1 MARLVLHI
9 HDLGLGGAER
19 VTLDWL
25 RWLQQA
31 GHEVWMLLG
40 PAAHDRFFTP
50 PDGIQ
55 VLEPQPSRG
64 LSQLPTAIWLRRCL
78 QRIRPDCVIGIT
90 TRPALNLL
98 LASVGRPWPVLVA
111 ERNYPPAKPLPLAWG
126 ILRRWLY
133 PRAALHLVQ
142 TERIGS
148 WLTQQGLARQLAHVP
163 NAVHWPLAEQSPFLD
178 PSAWVPPGASLL
190 LGVGTKPEQKGFDRL
205 LLAFSR
211 LAESAPDWWLALPGV
226 PAEDPCL
233 QQMLAAI
240 PGSAPW
246 RQRLL
251 LTGRTGN
258 LSDWYARADLFVL
271 SSRYEGFPNVLL
283 EAMAAGTACLALDCP
298 TGPRE
303 LIEHRLNGWL
313 VEAAA
318 EEAVQQRTFE
328 QALKTL
334 MGDASLR
341 ARLGQAAMA
350 VRERFAVA
358 RVRQQLLAAV
368 DSCLEPRVLVFAPTR
383 RSQTETF
390 VRANL
395 ARMPLPQIAYFGDE
409 FGFGPGLP
417 LRRRPG
423 QWAYGCA
430 VLFSKIS
437 TRLGWQKLSTVL
449 PSLVAWGL
457 VRVHQPDVL
466 LAEFGFHAVRMM
478 DAARWSG
485 LPLVVHFRGSDAS
498 ADRRLRPLAERYRY
512 LMALAQGFIVK
523 SRPMREVLLGFGASP
538 DRITISPSGADGNLF
553 VDAAPAV
560 APPTV
565 LFVGRLVEKKGPLDA
580 LEAFARARQ
589 CSVEQA
595 RLIVVGDGPLRAA
608 LVARVEALRLQ
619 EHVQLLGLQPPE
631 RIAQLMQQS
640 RCLLL
645 PSRVASDGDAE
656 GCPVALL
663 EAQVAGLPVVST
675 RHAGIPEVVQDGT
688 TALLAEEGDVEAL
701 AAALVRLLSN
711 PDLAGRMGRSAS
723 AFARERFTVQQHTR
737 AVSDVL
743 KRVVILQR
751 RGVVRREGREETQL

>member
-25 RWLQQA
+25 SWLQQA
-31 GHEVWMLLG
+31 GHEVWLVLG
-40 PAAHDRFFTP
+40 PGGGHDRFFTT

-55 VLEPQPSRG
+55 VLEAPPSRRMPPV
-64 LSQLPTAIWLRRCL
+64 PTALWLRRCL

-98 LASVGRPWPVLVA
+98 LASAGRPWPVLVA

-126 ILRRWLY
+126 MLRRWLY
-133 PRAALHLVQ
+133 PKAALHLVQ
-142 TERIGS
+142 TQRIGS
-148 WLTQQGLARQLAHVP
+148 WLTQQGLARQLTLVP
-163 NAVHWPLAEQSPFLD
+163 NAVHWPLAGQSPTRD
-178 PSAWVPPGASLL
+178 PAGWVPHGASLL
-190 LGVGTKPEQKGFDRL
+190 LGVGTKPDQKGFDRL

-211 LAESAPDWWLALPGV
+211 LAALAPNWWLALPGV
-226 PAEDPCL
+226 PADDPRL

-240 PGSAPW
+240 PGSDRW

-251 LTGRTGN
+251 LPGRTGN
-258 LSDWYARADLFVL
+258 LGDWYARADLFVL

-283 EAMAAGTACLALDCP
+283 EAMSTGTACLALDCP

-303 LIEHRLNGWL
+303 LIQHRLNGWL

-318 EEAVQQRTFE
+318 DEGDQQRSLE
-328 QALKTL
+328 QALQIL

-350 VRERFAVA
+350 VRDRFAVDG
-358 RVRQQLLAAV
+358 VRQQLLTAV
-368 DSCLEPRVLVFAPTR
+368 EGCLEPRVLLFAPTR
-383 RSQTETF
+383 RSPTETF

-395 ARMPLPQIAYFGDE
+395 ARMPLPQIAYLGDE
-409 FGFGPGLP
+409 FGFGSDLP
-417 LRRRPG
+417 LQRRPG
-423 QWAYGCA
+423 QCAYGCA
-430 VLFSKIS
+430 VLVSKVC
-437 TRLGWQKLSTVL
+437 TRLGWQRLATVL

-457 VRVHQPDVL
+457 TRVHQPDVL

-485 LPLVVHFRGSDAS
+485 LPMVVHFRGSDAS
-498 ADRRLRPLAERYRY
+498 ADRRLRPLAERYRQ

-523 SRPMREVLLGFGASP
+523 SRPMREVLLEFGASP
-538 DRITISPSGADGNLF
+538 DRIIISPSGADGSLF
-553 VDAAPAV
+553 VDAAPAE

-589 CSVEQA
+589 CCAEQA
-595 RLIVVGDGPLRAA
+595 RLIVVGNGPLRAA
-608 LVARVEALRLQ
+608 LMARVEALQLQ
-619 EHVQLLGLQPPE
+619 DHVQLLGLQPPE
-631 RIAQLMQQS
+631 RIAQLMRQS

-656 GCPVALL
+656 GCPVAVL

-675 RHAGIPEVVQDGT
+675 RHAGIPEVVQNGT
-688 TALLAEEGDVEAL
+688 TAFLAEEGDVKAL
-701 AAALVRLLSN
+701 AKGLERLLCN
-711 PDLAGRMGRSAS
+711 AELAGRMGDAAS
-723 AFARERFTVQQHTR
+723 RYARARFTVQQHTN
-737 AVSDVL
+737 AVSELL
-743 KRVVILQR
+743 KRTAQR
-751 RGVVRREGREETQL
+751 C

>member
-25 RWLQQA
+25 SWLQQA
-31 GHEVWMLLG
+31 GHEVWLVLG
-40 PAAHDRFFTP
+40 PGGGHDRFFTA

-55 VLEPQPSRG
+55 VLEAPPSRRMPPV
-64 LSQLPTAIWLRRCL
+64 PTALWLRRCL

-98 LASVGRPWPVLVA
+98 LASAGRPWPVLVA
-111 ERNYPPAKPLPLAWG
+111 ERNYPPAKPLPLAWEM
-126 ILRRWLY
+126 LRRWLY
-133 PRAALHLVQ
+133 PKAALHLVQ
-142 TERIGS
+142 TQRIGS
-148 WLTQQGLARQLAHVP
+148 WLTQQGLARQLALVP
-163 NAVHWPLAEQSPFLD
+163 NAVHWPLVGHPPTRD
-178 PSAWVPPGASLL
+178 PAGWVPHGASLL
-190 LGVGTKPEQKGFDRL
+190 LGVGTKPDQKGFDRL

-211 LAESAPDWWLALPGV
+211 LAALAPNWWLALPGV
-226 PAEDPCL
+226 PADDPRL

-240 PGSAPW
+240 PGSDRW

-251 LTGRTGN
+251 LPGRTGN
-258 LSDWYARADLFVL
+258 LGDWYARADLFVL

-283 EAMAAGTACLALDCP
+283 EAMATGTACLALDCP

-303 LIEHRLNGWL
+303 LIQHRLNGWL

-318 EEAVQQRTFE
+318 DEGGQQRSLE
-328 QALKTL
+328 QALQIL

-350 VRERFAVA
+350 VRDRFAVNG
-358 RVRQQLLAAV
+358 VRQQLLTAV
-368 DSCLEPRVLVFAPTR
+368 EGCLEPRVLLFAPTR
-383 RSQTETF
+383 RSPTETF

-409 FGFGPGLP
+409 FGFGSDLP
-417 LRRRPG
+417 LQRRPG
-423 QWAYGCA
+423 QCAYGCA
-430 VLFSKIS
+430 VLFSKVC
-437 TRLGWQKLSTVL
+437 TRLGWQRLATVL

-457 VRVHQPDVL
+457 TRVHQPDVL

-485 LPLVVHFRGSDAS
+485 LPMVVHFRGSDAS
-498 ADRRLRPLAERYRY
+498 ADRRLRPLAERYRQ

-523 SRPMREVLLGFGASP
+523 SRPMREVLLEFGASP
-538 DRITISPSGADGNLF
+538 DRIIISPSGADGSLF
-553 VDAAPAV
+553 VDAAPAE

-589 CSVEQA
+589 CCAEQA
-595 RLIVVGDGPLRAA
+595 RLIVVGNGPLRAA
-608 LVARVEALRLQ
+608 LMARVEALQLQ
-619 EHVQLLGLQPPE
+619 DHVQLLGLQPPE
-631 RIAQLMQQS
+631 RIAQLMRQS
-640 RCLLL
+640 RCLLM

-656 GCPVALL
+656 GCPVAVL

-675 RHAGIPEVVQDGT
+675 RHAGIPEVVQNGT
-688 TALLAEEGDVEAL
+688 TAFLAEEGDVKAL
-701 AAALVRLLSN
+701 AKGLERLLCN
-711 PDLAGRMGRSAS
+711 AELAGRMGDAAS
-723 AFARERFTVQQHTR
+723 RYARARFTVQQHTN
-737 AVSDVL
+737 AVSELL
-743 KRVVILQR
+743 KRTAQCA
-751 RGVVRREGREETQL
+751 

>member
-25 RWLQQA
+25 NWLQQA
-31 GHEVWMLLG
+31 GHEVWLVLG
-40 PAAHDRFFTP
+40 PGGGHDRFFTA

-55 VLEPQPSRG
+55 VLEPPSTRRMPP
-64 LSQLPTAIWLRRCL
+64 LPTALWLRRCL

-98 LASVGRPWPVLVA
+98 MASAGRPWPVLVA
-111 ERNYPPAKPLPLAWG
+111 ERNYPPAKPLPLVWG
-126 ILRRWLY
+126 MLRRWLY
-133 PRAALHLVQ
+133 PQAALHLVQ
-142 TERIGS
+142 TERIGG
-148 WLTQQGLARQLAHVP
+148 WLMQQGLARQLALVP
-163 NAVHWPLAEQSPFLD
+163 NAVHWPLAGQPPTRD
-178 PSAWVPPGASLL
+178 PAGWVPPGESLL
-190 LGVGTKPEQKGFDRL
+190 LGVGTKPDQKGFDRL
-205 LLAFSR
+205 LLAFSH
-211 LAESAPDWWLALPGV
+211 LAASAPHWWLALPGV
-226 PAEDPCL
+226 PAEDPRL
-233 QQMLAAI
+233 QQMLAVI
-240 PGSAPW
+240 PESDRW
-246 RQRLL
+246 RERLL
-251 LTGRTGN
+251 LPGRTGN
-258 LSDWYARADLFVL
+258 LGDWYARADLFVL

-283 EAMAAGTACLALDCP
+283 EAMATGTACLALDCP

-318 EEAVQQRTFE
+318 DELDQQRSLE
-328 QALKTL
+328 RAMQIL

-341 ARLGQAAMA
+341 ARLAQAAMV
-350 VRERFAVA
+350 VRDRFAVDG
-358 RVRQQLLAAV
+358 VRQQLVAAV
-368 DSCLEPRVLVFAPTR
+368 EGCLEPRVLVFAPTR
-383 RSQTETF
+383 RSPTETF

-409 FGFGPGLP
+409 FGFGSGLP
-417 LRRRPG
+417 LQRRPG

-430 VLFSKIS
+430 VLFSKIC
-437 TRLGWQKLSTVL
+437 TRLGWQRLATVL

-457 VRVHQPDVL
+457 TKVHQPDVL

-485 LPLVVHFRGSDAS
+485 LPMVVHFRGSDAS
-498 ADRRLRPLAERYRY
+498 ADRRLRPLAERYRQ

-523 SRPMREVLLGFGASP
+523 SRPMREVLLAFGASP
-538 DRITISPSGADGNLF
+538 DRIIISPSGADGSLF
-553 VDAAPAV
+553 VDAAPAE

-589 CSVEQA
+589 CSAEQA
-595 RLIVVGDGPLRAA
+595 RLIVVGDGPLREA
-608 LVARVEALRLQ
+608 LLARVEALQLQ
-619 EHVQLLGLQPPE
+619 DHVQLLGLQPPE
-631 RIAQLMQQS
+631 RIAQLMRQS

-656 GCPVALL
+656 GCPVAVL

-675 RHAGIPEVVQDGT
+675 RHAGIPEVVQNGT
-688 TALLAEEGDVEAL
+688 TAFLAEEGDVKAL
-701 AAALVRLLSN
+701 AQGLERLLCN
-711 PDLAGRMGRSAS
+711 AELAGRMGDAAS
-723 AFARERFTVQQHTR
+723 RYARARFTVQQHTN
-737 AVSDVL
+737 AVSELL
-743 KRVVILQR
+743 KRTVQR
-751 RGVVRREGREETQL
+751 S

>member
-25 RWLQQA
+25 SWLQQA
-31 GHEVWMLLG
+31 GHEVWLVLG
-40 PAAHDRFFTP
+40 PGGAHDRFFTA

-55 VLEPQPSRG
+55 VLEPPPSRRMPP
-64 LSQLPTAIWLRRCL
+64 LPTALWLRRCL

-98 LASVGRPWPVLVA
+98 MASVGRPWPVLVA
-111 ERNYPPAKPLPLAWG
+111 ERNYPPAKPLPLVWG
-126 ILRRWLY
+126 MLRRWLY
-133 PRAALHLVQ
+133 PQAALHLVQ
-142 TERIGS
+142 TDRIGG
-148 WLTQQGLARQLAHVP
+148 WLTQQGLARQLALVP
-163 NAVHWPLAEQSPFLD
+163 NAVHWPLAGQPPTCD
-178 PSAWVPPGASLL
+178 PAGWVPSGASLL
-190 LGVGTKPEQKGFDRL
+190 LGVGTKPDQKGFDRL
-205 LLAFSR
+205 LLAFSH
-211 LAESAPDWWLALPGV
+211 LAASAPNWWLALPGV
-226 PAEDPCL
+226 PAEDPRL

-240 PGSAPW
+240 PGSDRW
-246 RQRLL
+246 RERLL
-251 LTGRTGN
+251 LPGRTGN
-258 LSDWYARADLFVL
+258 LGDWYARADLFVL

-283 EAMAAGTACLALDCP
+283 EAMATGTACLALDCP

-303 LIEHRLNGWL
+303 LIQHGLNGWL
-313 VEAAA
+313 VEAATD
-318 EEAVQQRTFE
+318 EGDVQRSLE
-328 QALKTL
+328 QALQTL

-341 ARLGQAAMA
+341 ARLGQAALA
-350 VRERFAVA
+350 VRELFAVT
-358 RVRQQLLAAV
+358 RVRQQLLTAV
-368 DSCLEPRVLVFAPTR
+368 EGCLEPRGLVFAPTR
-383 RSQTETF
+383 RSPTETF

-395 ARMPLPQIAYFGDE
+395 ALLPRPQIAYFGDE
-409 FGFGPGLP
+409 FGFGSGLP
-417 LRRRPG
+417 LQRRPG
-423 QWAYGCA
+423 QWAYGSA
-430 VLFSKIS
+430 VLFSKVC
-437 TRLGWQKLSTVL
+437 TRLGWQKLATVL

-457 VRVHQPDVL
+457 IRVHQPDVL

-498 ADRRLRPLAERYRY
+498 ADRRLRALAERYRY

-538 DRITISPSGADGNLF
+538 DCITISPSGADGTLF
-553 VDAAPAV
+553 VDAAPAD

-589 CSVEQA
+589 CSGERA

-608 LVARVEALRLQ
+608 LVARVEALQLQ
-619 EHVQLLGLQPPE
+619 GHVQLLGLQPPE

-656 GCPVALL
+656 GCPVAVL

-675 RHAGIPEVVQDGT
+675 RHAGIPEVVQDGI
-688 TALLAEEGDVEAL
+688 TAFLAEEGDVKAL
-701 AAALVRLLSN
+701 AKGLERLLCN
-711 PDLAGRMGRSAS
+711 AELAGRMGDAAS
-723 AFARERFTVQQHTR
+723 RYARARFTVQQHTN
-737 AVSDVL
+737 AVSELL
-743 KRVVILQR
+743 KRTVQR
-751 RGVVRREGREETQL
+751 S

>member
-25 RWLQQA
+25 SWLQQA
-31 GHEVWMLLG
+31 GHEVWLVLG
-40 PAAHDRFFTP
+40 PGGDHDRFFTA

-55 VLEPQPSRG
+55 VLEPPPTRRMPP
-64 LSQLPTAIWLRRCL
+64 LPTALWLRRCL

-111 ERNYPPAKPLPLAWG
+111 ERNYPPAKPLPLVWG
-126 ILRRWLY
+126 MLRRWLY
-133 PRAALHLVQ
+133 PQAALHLVQ
-142 TERIGS
+142 TERIGG
-148 WLTQQGLARQLAHVP
+148 WLTQQGLATQLALVP
-163 NAVHWPLAEQSPFLD
+163 NAVHWPLVGQPPTCD
-178 PSAWVPPGASLL
+178 PAGWVPPSAFLL
-190 LGVGTKPEQKGFDRL
+190 LGVGTKPDQKGFDRL
-205 LLAFSR
+205 LLAFSH
-211 LAESAPDWWLALPGV
+211 LAASAPNWWLALPGV
-226 PAEDPCL
+226 PAEDPRL

-240 PGSAPW
+240 PGSDRW

-251 LTGRTGN
+251 LPGRTGN
-258 LSDWYARADLFVL
+258 LGDWYARADLFVL

-283 EAMAAGTACLALDCP
+283 EAMATGTACLALDCP

-303 LIEHRLNGWL
+303 LIQHGLNGWL

-318 EEAVQQRTFE
+318 EEKTQQRSLE
-328 QALKTL
+328 QALQTL
-334 MGDASLR
+334 TGDASLR
-341 ARLGQAAMA
+341 ARLGQAALA
-350 VRERFAVA
+350 VRERFAVTG
-358 RVRQQLLAAV
+358 VRQQLLNAV
-368 DSCLEPRVLVFAPTR
+368 EGCLEPRVLVFAPTR
-383 RSQTETF
+383 RSPTETF

-395 ARMPLPQIAYFGDE
+395 ARLPLPQIAYFGDE
-409 FGFGPGLP
+409 FGFASDLP
-417 LRRRPG
+417 LQRRPG

-430 VLFSKIS
+430 VLFSKIC
-437 TRLGWQKLSTVL
+437 TRLGWQRLATVL

-457 VRVHQPDVL
+457 IRVHQPDVL

-485 LPLVVHFRGSDAS
+485 KPLVVHFRGSDAS
-498 ADRRLRPLAERYRY
+498 ADRRLRPLAERYRQ

-523 SRPMREVLLGFGASP
+523 SRPMREVLLAFGASP
-538 DRITISPSGADGNLF
+538 DRIIISPSGADGTLF
-553 VDAAPAV
+553 VDAAPAE

-589 CSVEQA
+589 CSAEQA

-608 LVARVEALRLQ
+608 LMARVEALQLQ
-619 EHVQLLGLQPPE
+619 DHVQLLGLQPPE
-631 RIAQLMQQS
+631 RIVQLMRQS
-640 RCLLL
+640 RCLLQ

-656 GCPVALL
+656 GCPVAVL

-688 TALLAEEGDVEAL
+688 TALLAEEGDLEAL
-701 AAALVRLLSN
+701 AEGLSRLLCH
-711 PDLAGRMGRSAS
+711 PDLAGRMGRAAS
-723 AFARERFTVQQHTR
+723 AFARGRFTVQQHT
-737 AVSDVL
+737 SDVSELL
-743 KRVVILQR
+743 KRIAQR
-751 RGVVRREGREETQL
+751 S